1 MCLSVDL
8 NDCFLPG
15 YFAVSVYLMRGEHD
29 DRLNWPFRGDI
40 TVQVVNQ
47 INDQKHPE
55 YTYAF
60 NDKSLISSCS
70 RVTFGERAESGREV
84 LFPIRYFKDD
94 CVKFRVTKVLVA
106 L

>member
-8 NDCFLPG
+8 NDCFFPG

-29 DRLNWPFRGDI
+29 DRLMWPFRGGI
-40 TVQVVNQ
+40 TVQLVNKGS
-47 INDQKHPE
+47 DQKYQEHT
-55 YTYAF
+55 YTF
-60 NDKSLISSCS
+60 NDKSPISSCS
-70 RVTFGERAESGREV
+70 RVTSAERAKSGREV

>member
-29 DRLNWPFRGDI
+29 DRLAWPFRGNI
-40 TVQVVNQ
+40 TVQLVNQ
-47 INDQKHPE
+47 SSDQKHQE
-55 YTYAF
+55 YTYTF
-60 NDKSLISSCS
+60 NKSSISSCS
-70 RVTFGERAESGREV
+70 RVTSAERAKSGLEV
-84 LFPIRYFKDD
+84 MFLIRYFKDD